1 MQIVVTQKLSW
12 RLKELPAATGLTLA
26 FWRKCVRLKKV
37 RTRKVEG
44 AVVILDSDLR
54 EFLQGKEEGHEAETS
69 IADSTPTVPEPA
81 EAEGRKLS

>member
-1 MQIVVTQKLSW
+1 MQIDVTRKLSW

-37 RTRKVEG
+37 RARKVAG

-54 EFLQGKEEGHEAETS
+54 AFL
-69 IADSTPTVPEPA
+69 
-81 EAEGRKLS
+81 EGREERSEPQVAGATS

>member
-1 MQIVVTQKLSW
+1 MTTTVTQRVSW

-37 RTRKVEG
+37 RVRKVAG

-54 EFLQGKEEGHEAETS
+54 AFL
-69 IADSTPTVPEPA
+69 
-81 EAEGRKLS
+81 EGREERSEPQAASAAAK